1 MGACN
6 EVKPN
11 KERIISK
18 VIWIDPEVDNQEN
31 ISYINELTTRYS
43 AKIQTYKTVEDAI
56 PYLQKIKFE
65 ETKIIVTSSNY
76 TEFIETFKQNITK
89 IYFAPKIIA
98 FTNNISRF
106 IERNAGYYNLD
117 IFYKYGGI
125 TTIFEGLKIFL
136 LEDSKKIIKGYNK
149 LEKNNRTNEVQLTF
163 EYIDCREKLLLP
175 MFFKTLLSDIDNE
188 NLNMYTNSLY
198 NTYSKENHNIKFL
211 LESIISIR
219 NIPLEILSK
228 YYARLYT
235 IESNFYRNLNRDLGL
250 NQIKKYLPFIKALYE
265 GVKLKS
271 LPLASD
277 KILYRG
283 SKISDIEITKIKHY
297 LKEKKPYLPA
307 SIVFSRSFLSFSKD
321 RGEAELFLYISN
333 NIPGLSK
340 VLYILEKDEN
350 LGYNLSTHGDIENI
364 SFYANEKEVLFF
376 PFSSFE
382 IKNLNINYSG
392 KETVYEIRLTYLGKY
407 LEDIKNDGNITLN
420 ENLIPNSE
428 FKTQLFQTDL
438 IDKENIDN
446 LNTKILYNS
455 YKKYENEIFNINNSN
470 NNSINNS
477 NNNSNDIKACGGA
490 HIQALAWEASLLSN
504 EMQIFI
510 KNLNG
515 KNITLY
521 VKQSDTI
528 RDVKLKIQEKEGI
541 HPYFQQL
548 SFNGKIL
555 SDSDYYY
562 SKLADYN
569 IQDKST
575 IFLTLRKNE
584 IMQIFVKTL
593 TGKTITLRVKPLD
606 TVKSVMNEIQE
617 REGIIPPDQ
626 QILIFSGKQLEHNRS
641 LADYDIKK
649 EQNLHL
655 ILRLRG

>member
-1 MGACN
+1 
-6 EVKPN
+6 
-11 KERIISK
+11 
-18 VIWIDPEVDNQEN
+18 
-31 ISYINELTTRYS
+31 
-43 AKIQTYKTVEDAI
+43 
-56 PYLQKIKFE
+56 
-65 ETKIIVTSSNY
+65 
-76 TEFIETFKQNITK
+76 
-89 IYFAPKIIA
+89 
-98 FTNNISRF
+98 
-106 IERNAGYYNLD
+106 
-117 IFYKYGGI
+117 
-125 TTIFEGLKIFL
+125 
-136 LEDSKKIIKGYNK
+136 
-149 LEKNNRTNEVQLTF
+149 
-163 EYIDCREKLLLP
+163 

-470 NNSINNS
+470 DDMVNV
-477 NNNSNDIKACGGA
+477 AA
-490 HIQALAWEASLLSN
+490 EIQALEWPASQLSN
-504 EMQIFI
+504 EIQIFI
-510 KNLNG
+510 KTLTG
-515 KNITLY
+515 KIITLY

-528 RDVKLKIQEKEGI
+528 RDVKLKIQEKEG
-541 HPYFQQL
+541 F
-548 SFNGKIL
+548 IL
-555 SDSDYYY
+555 IY
-562 SKLADYN
+562 SNFVLMEK
-569 IQDKST
+569 
-575 IFLTLRKNE
+575 IFL
-584 IMQIFVKTL
+584 IQIT
-593 TGKTITLRVKPLD
+593 
-606 TVKSVMNEIQE
+606 
-617 REGIIPPDQ
+617 
-626 QILIFSGKQLEHNRS
+626 
-641 LADYDIKK
+641 
-649 EQNLHL
+649 QN
-655 ILRLRG
+655 

>member
-1 MGACN
+1 M
-6 EVKPN
+6 
-11 KERIISK
+11 
-18 VIWIDPEVDNQEN
+18 
-31 ISYINELTTRYS
+31 
-43 AKIQTYKTVEDAI
+43 
-56 PYLQKIKFE
+56 
-65 ETKIIVTSSNY
+65 
-76 TEFIETFKQNITK
+76 
-89 IYFAPKIIA
+89 
-98 FTNNISRF
+98 
-106 IERNAGYYNLD
+106 
-117 IFYKYGGI
+117 
-125 TTIFEGLKIFL
+125 
-136 LEDSKKIIKGYNK
+136 
-149 LEKNNRTNEVQLTF
+149 
-163 EYIDCREKLLLP
+163 
-175 MFFKTLLSDIDNE
+175 
-188 NLNMYTNSLY
+188 
-198 NTYSKENHNIKFL
+198 
-211 LESIISIR
+211 
-219 NIPLEILSK
+219 
-228 YYARLYT
+228 
-235 IESNFYRNLNRDLGL
+235 
-250 NQIKKYLPFIKALYE
+250 
-265 GVKLKS
+265 
-271 LPLASD
+271 
-277 KILYRG
+277 
-283 SKISDIEITKIKHY
+283 
-297 LKEKKPYLPA
+297 
-307 SIVFSRSFLSFSKD
+307 FSRSFLFFSKD

-350 LGYNLSTHGDIENI
+350 LRYNLSTHGDIENI

-641 LADYDIKK
+641 LADYDIK
-649 EQNLHL
+649 EETTLHL
-655 ILRLRG
+655 TLRLRG

>member
-219 NIPLEILSK
+219 NII
-228 YYARLYT
+228 
-235 IESNFYRNLNRDLGL
+235 
-250 NQIKKYLPFIKALYE
+250 
-265 GVKLKS
+265 
-271 LPLASD
+271 
-277 KILYRG
+277 
-283 SKISDIEITKIKHY
+283 
-297 LKEKKPYLPA
+297 
-307 SIVFSRSFLSFSKD
+307 
-321 RGEAELFLYISN
+321 
-333 NIPGLSK
+333 K
-340 VLYILEKDEN
+340 VLCQII
-350 LGYNLSTHGDIENI
+350 YN
-364 SFYANEKEVLFF
+364 
-376 PFSSFE
+376 
-382 IKNLNINYSG
+382 
-392 KETVYEIRLTYLGKY
+392 
-407 LEDIKNDGNITLN
+407 
-420 ENLIPNSE
+420 
-428 FKTQLFQTDL
+428 
-438 IDKENIDN
+438 
-446 LNTKILYNS
+446 
-455 YKKYENEIFNINNSN
+455 
-470 NNSINNS
+470 
-477 NNNSNDIKACGGA
+477 
-490 HIQALAWEASLLSN
+490 
-504 EMQIFI
+504 
-510 KNLNG
+510 
-515 KNITLY
+515 
-521 VKQSDTI
+521 
-528 RDVKLKIQEKEGI
+528 
-541 HPYFQQL
+541 
-548 SFNGKIL
+548 
-555 SDSDYYY
+555 
-562 SKLADYN
+562 
-569 IQDKST
+569 
-575 IFLTLRKNE
+575 
-584 IMQIFVKTL
+584 
-593 TGKTITLRVKPLD
+593 
-606 TVKSVMNEIQE
+606 
-617 REGIIPPDQ
+617 
-626 QILIFSGKQLEHNRS
+626 
-641 LADYDIKK
+641 
-649 EQNLHL
+649 
-655 ILRLRG
+655 